1 MAVAAEGNKK
11 EEKEQHQTEPE
22 EEQQEEGQQQQQQQR
37 HPSSPS
43 PSSSL
48 PPPLAA
54 AAASAAGAAKSSQR
68 EGDSRAGKDET
79 ESISAK
85 TASAPATP
93 SGVPW
98 LAEKAIVLVRF
109 SECFRRGRV
118 IRYDAELNMCVVQLD
133 FTNTVVNKGIED
145 IFPDDPSIIAAAT
158 AAEAL
163 RREQKTPPASSTRP
177 SGFVSSD
184 VPCPS
189 SAPPFM
195 SRGEDRYLTVAEV
208 DVTATDAV
216 ADPRWRCTAWVE
228 ILLKADCITTI
239 IQTAATSKKNGVC
252 IHVKAEKLSVVV
264 IEI

>member
-1 MAVAAEGNKK
+1 MMCVSTAAWSEKVGGKTAQRSCLPCRRGNLTLGSGFTSGGGGALSYLPEQVLYGSNGSRAIDKHKIPVAAEGIKK
-11 EEKEQHQTEPE
+11 AEKEQHQTESE
-22 EEQQEEGQQQQQQQR
+22 EEQQEEGQQQQQQQQL

-43 PSSSL
+43 PSSL

-54 AAASAAGAAKSSQR
+54 AAASAEPAAGAAKSPQR

-79 ESISAK
+79 EPISAK
-85 TASAPATP
+85 TVSAPATP

-145 IFPDDPSIIAAAT
+145 IFPDDPSIITAAT
-158 AAEAL
+158 AAETL
-163 RREQKTPPASSTRP
+163 KREQKTPTATTTRP
-177 SGFVSSD
+177 PGFVSSD

-195 SRGEDRYLTVAEV
+195 
-208 DVTATDAV
+208 
-216 ADPRWRCTAWVE
+216 
-228 ILLKADCITTI
+228 
-239 IQTAATSKKNGVC
+239 
-252 IHVKAEKLSVVV
+252 
-264 IEI
+264 

>member
-1 MAVAAEGNKK
+1 EGNKK

-22 EEQQEEGQQQQQQQR
+22 EEQQEEGQQQQQQR

-54 AAASAAGAAKSSQR
+54 AAVSAASAEGAPKPSQR

-177 SGFVSSD
+177 SSFVSSD

-189 SAPPFM
+189 SAPPFIPK
-195 SRGEDRYLTVAEV
+195 VAK
-208 DVTATDAV
+208 
-216 ADPRWRCTAWVE
+216 
-228 ILLKADCITTI
+228 LLLHPV
-239 IQTAATSKKNGVC
+239 SC
-252 IHVKAEKLSVVV
+252 IHGSEINHFLNKLATEQPSTGTISLRLLDRNRVS
-264 IEI
+264 IAQTLKLTKIL